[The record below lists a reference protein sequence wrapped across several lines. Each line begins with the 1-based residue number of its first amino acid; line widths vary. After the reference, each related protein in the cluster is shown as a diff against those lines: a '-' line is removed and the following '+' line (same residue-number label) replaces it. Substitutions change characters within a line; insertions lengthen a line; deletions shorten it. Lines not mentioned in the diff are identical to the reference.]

1 MIYYTTIFP
10 STLYFAIPSWMT
22 THITHNNTNNFL
34 RVIFVF
40 TDSIVG
46 LICFIGVT
54 RNKNKKDTKNIIGVN
69 TKQPYDFS
77 RLIIIRH
84 VIGN

>member
-1 MIYYTTIFP
+1 
-10 STLYFAIPSWMT
+10 MT
-22 THITHNNTNNFL
+22 THITHSNTNNFL

-46 LICFIGVT
+46 LICFIGFT
-54 RNKNKKDTKNIIGVN
+54 RNKNKKDTINMIGVN
-69 TKQPYDFS
+69 TKHPYDFS
-77 RLIIIRH
+77 RLIIIRQ

>member
-1 MIYYTTIFP
+1 
-10 STLYFAIPSWMT
+10 MT
-22 THITHNNTNNFL
+22 THITHSNTNNFL

-46 LICFIGVT
+46 LICFIDFT
-54 RNKNKKDTKNIIGVN
+54 RNKNKKDTINIFRVN
-69 TKQPYDFS
+69 TKHPYDFS
-77 RLIIIRH
+77 RLIILRH